1 MNHKYLQWVWFW
13 FQATCLSR
21 RLLPSVELKSSTC
34 GTLFLHL
41 LHFPCII
48 LLIRPLSSL
57 LIFLLYWAVN
67 IVKED
72 IITFQIPPPLS
83 KPSPTSRF
91 IAVYVATPI
100 SHINGYFTVWDFYV
114 TINALLETTSLYI
127 PTFISLNVQAHLNW
141 PFHKQ
146 FPQKKKKTI
155 SHFPVSLNLL
165 ENKLF
170 IELLL
175 FVVWKVM

>member
-1 MNHKYLQWVWFW
+1 MNHKYLQGVWFW
-13 FQATCLSR
+13 FQPTSLSR

-41 LHFPCII
+41 LHVLYY
-48 LLIRPLSSL
+48 LLD
-57 LIFLLYWAVN
+57 WAVN

-83 KPSPTSRF
+83 KPSSTSRF
-91 IAVYVATPI
+91 IAVYVALLLLVTLMDI
-100 SHINGYFTVWDFYV
+100 SQCEIFMSQLMDCCWKPPV
-114 TINALLETTSLYI
+114 YI
-127 PTFISLNVQAHLNW
+127 FPTFISLNVQAHLNW

-146 FPQKKKKTI
+146 FPHQKKTI

-170 IELLL
+170 YWIASFCL
-175 FVVWKVM
+175 FGK

>member
-1 MNHKYLQWVWFW
+1 MNHKYLQWVWCW
-13 FQATCLSR
+13 FQATSLSR
-21 RLLPSVELKSSTC
+21 RLLPSSVELKSSTC

-41 LHFPCII
+41 LHVLYY
-48 LLIRPLSSL
+48 LLD
-57 LIFLLYWAVN
+57 WAVN

-83 KPSPTSRF
+83 KPSSTSRF

-114 TINALLETTSLYI
+114 TINGLLLETTSLYI

-146 FPQKKKKTI
+146 FPHKKKPFPTSQFLLIYLKT
-155 SHFPVSLNLL
+155 SFLWNC
-165 ENKLF
+165 F
-170 IELLL
+170 FLLL
-175 FVVWKVM
+175 FFLC